1 MGKITLVMFTFSG
14 IPAGN
19 SAYSR
24 EFLLALTVTIVVG
37 WSV

>member
-1 MGKITLVMFTFSG
+1 MGKIRFVMLTFSG
-14 IPAGN
+14 IPVGN

-24 EFLLALTVTIVVG
+24 EFLLALTVMIVVG